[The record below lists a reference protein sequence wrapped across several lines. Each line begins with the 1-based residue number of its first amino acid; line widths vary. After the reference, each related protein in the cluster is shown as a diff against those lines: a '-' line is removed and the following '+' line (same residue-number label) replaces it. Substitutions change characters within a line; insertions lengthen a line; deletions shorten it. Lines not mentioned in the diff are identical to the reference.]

1 MRRQTLLK
9 KLVVSFI
16 LVSLIPALLTAG
28 VTFYRNNRDL
38 KASIISENQLSLLD
52 ISERTS
58 EKIQQVDMFFYW
70 VSQNT
75 QIQQLL
81 NLTASEAASYS
92 EDKALAIKEL
102 RSQTSYR
109 PIAKD
114 MLSLFIIGNNGLD
127 IRDGAEASLIDYTY
141 LKTFINRFS
150 EDYWSGVME
159 NITPLTDNK
168 RVIMYC
174 HPIISLESRQTIG
187 HLMIIFSENFFLD
200 AFKYFTEDSD
210 NYAALFTENGQIL
223 ALAGCEGDEIKVLT
237 MLSSKNQNS
246 EYLPLTVIDN
256 ANRLTLR
263 GLVSKQLINNQVHL
277 LTTSTIVLLAIVVG
291 VTAMLSTFLS
301 VNLNHPI
308 KQITKNVNK
317 ISKGD
322 FTHLQEID
330 DNSELGELNRHIL
343 KMSEDI
349 QRLLQEQKERETEK
363 RRLEVRVLQA
373 QINPHFLYNTLNSI
387 KIMASMQS
395 AYNISAMVDALGKL
409 IRANQTVTAEWIP
422 LKQELDLLD
431 SYLYIQNIRFKGKIR
446 SEWSI
451 EDESL
456 LQQKIL
462 KFTLQPLVENAII
475 HGLADLPQGGEILI
489 ICDTHK
495 TDLRIRILD
504 DGVGIEP
511 DRLAYIQAMLNDSS
525 GIFHQENGM
534 GIKNVAQRIRLRC
547 GSRYGV
553 TISNRAEGGTCAT
566 VLLPL
571 DYNESQN
578 HQVEQIEM
586 QCSLL
591 ITRRTQHDE
600 FVKDTHCG

>member
-525 GIFHQENGM
+525 GFFTRKMAWALKMLHKESDSAAE
-534 GIKNVAQRIRLRC
+534 VAM
-547 GSRYGV
+547 V
-553 TISNRAEGGTCAT
+553 
-566 VLLPL
+566 
-571 DYNESQN
+571 
-578 HQVEQIEM
+578 
-586 QCSLL
+586 SL
-591 ITRRTQHDE
+591 
-600 FVKDTHCG
+600 

>member
-431 SYLYIQNIRFKGKIR
+431 SYLYIQNI
-446 SEWSI
+446 
-451 EDESL
+451 
-456 LQQKIL
+456 
-462 KFTLQPLVENAII
+462 
-475 HGLADLPQGGEILI
+475 
-489 ICDTHK
+489 
-495 TDLRIRILD
+495 
-504 DGVGIEP
+504 
-511 DRLAYIQAMLNDSS
+511 
-525 GIFHQENGM
+525 
-534 GIKNVAQRIRLRC
+534 
-547 GSRYGV
+547 
-553 TISNRAEGGTCAT
+553 
-566 VLLPL
+566 
-571 DYNESQN
+571 
-578 HQVEQIEM
+578 
-586 QCSLL
+586 
-591 ITRRTQHDE
+591 
-600 FVKDTHCG
+600 

>member
-462 KFTLQPLVENAII
+462 IFTLQPLVENAII

-511 DRLAYIQAMLNDSS
+511 DRLAYIQATRKMAWALKMLHKESDSAA
-525 GIFHQENGM
+525 E
-534 GIKNVAQRIRLRC
+534 VAM
-547 GSRYGV
+547 V
-553 TISNRAEGGTCAT
+553 
-566 VLLPL
+566 
-571 DYNESQN
+571 
-578 HQVEQIEM
+578 
-586 QCSLL
+586 SL
-591 ITRRTQHDE
+591 
-600 FVKDTHCG
+600 

>member
-571 DYNESQN
+571 DYKWKERPKILLC
-578 HQVEQIEM
+578 QI
-586 QCSLL
+586 LL
-591 ITRRTQHDE
+591 VSPSNSSRR
-600 FVKDTHCG
+600 

>member
-534 GIKNVAQRIRLRC
+534 GIKNVAQRI
-547 GSRYGV
+547 
-553 TISNRAEGGTCAT
+553 
-566 VLLPL
+566 
-571 DYNESQN
+571 
-578 HQVEQIEM
+578 
-586 QCSLL
+586 
-591 ITRRTQHDE
+591 
-600 FVKDTHCG
+600 

>member
-28 VTFYRNNRDL
+28 VTFYRNNRDH

-525 GIFHQENGM
+525 GIFTRKMAWALKMLHKESDSAAE
-534 GIKNVAQRIRLRC
+534 VAM
-547 GSRYGV
+547 V
-553 TISNRAEGGTCAT
+553 
-566 VLLPL
+566 
-571 DYNESQN
+571 
-578 HQVEQIEM
+578 
-586 QCSLL
+586 SL
-591 ITRRTQHDE
+591 
-600 FVKDTHCG
+600 

>member
-525 GIFHQENGM
+525 GIFHRKMAWALKMLHKESDSAAE
-534 GIKNVAQRIRLRC
+534 VAM
-547 GSRYGV
+547 V
-553 TISNRAEGGTCAT
+553 
-566 VLLPL
+566 
-571 DYNESQN
+571 
-578 HQVEQIEM
+578 
-586 QCSLL
+586 SL
-591 ITRRTQHDE
+591 
-600 FVKDTHCG
+600 

>member
-534 GIKNVAQRIRLRC
+534 GIKNVA
-547 GSRYGV
+547 
-553 TISNRAEGGTCAT
+553 
-566 VLLPL
+566 
-571 DYNESQN
+571 
-578 HQVEQIEM
+578 
-586 QCSLL
+586 
-591 ITRRTQHDE
+591 
-600 FVKDTHCG
+600 

>member
-174 HPIISLESRQTIG
+174 HPIISLESRQTSG

-571 DYNESQN
+571 DYKEDS
-578 HQVEQIEM
+578 
-586 QCSLL
+586 
-591 ITRRTQHDE
+591 T
-600 FVKDTHCG
+600 

>member
-534 GIKNVAQRIRLRC
+534 GIKNVALHWQQSQR
-547 GSRYGV
+547 
-553 TISNRAEGGTCAT
+553 N
-566 VLLPL
+566 
-571 DYNESQN
+571 
-578 HQVEQIEM
+578 
-586 QCSLL
+586 
-591 ITRRTQHDE
+591 
-600 FVKDTHCG
+600 

>member
-511 DRLAYIQAMLNDSS
+511 DRLAYMQAMLNDSS

-534 GIKNVAQRIRLRC
+534 GIKNVAQRI
-547 GSRYGV
+547 
-553 TISNRAEGGTCAT
+553 
-566 VLLPL
+566 
-571 DYNESQN
+571 
-578 HQVEQIEM
+578 
-586 QCSLL
+586 
-591 ITRRTQHDE
+591 
-600 FVKDTHCG
+600 

>member
-102 RSQTSYR
+102 RLQTSYR

-525 GIFHQENGM
+525 GIFSPGKWHG
-534 GIKNVAQRIRLRC
+534 
-547 GSRYGV
+547 
-553 TISNRAEGGTCAT
+553 
-566 VLLPL
+566 
-571 DYNESQN
+571 
-578 HQVEQIEM
+578 H
-586 QCSLL
+586 
-591 ITRRTQHDE
+591 
-600 FVKDTHCG
+600 